1 MIDRLGRSALTAST
15 LLIGAVWI
23 RHQFQGANGSSVEQR
38 APGSRPP
45 AALVASFDGLG
56 EGFVGP
62 HGTSTG
68 RNPSDNSIAVHA
80 ATFRP
85 KDTMYVSVLTSAR
98 GSGTIAVRWKLGSQ
112 VLQELTREVS
122 YNDQAATDF
131 RFQAADGFPPATYTI
146 EVLLDGQVA
155 NTTTVRVEN

>member
-1 MIDRLGRSALTAST
+1 MVREVLLRAHASPRRLARLRLVAVIRRTA
-15 LLIGAVWI
+15 V
-23 RHQFQGANGSSVEQR
+23 QGA
-38 APGSRPP
+38 
-45 AALVASFDGLG
+45 ALALLLLVTAC
-56 EGFVGP
+56 GP
-62 HGTSTG
+62 SEPLMISAVQTG
-68 RNPSDNSIAVHA
+68 KSLNSDNSIAVHA

-85 KDTMYVSVLTSAR
+85 KDTMYVSVLTTAR
-98 GSGTIAVRWKLGSQ
+98 GSGTLAVRWKLGSQ